1 MVTTALHIDTVD
13 EKRLQYRLSER
24 NLTGLDTST
33 IKTAVQTLL
42 PLINAKGIYDELP
55 YDLCTDSFGGKA
67 PVAVEGDQII
77 PFLQQAET
85 IIAMSVTLGKDIDAY
100 IDKFFTSGDFATGML
115 ADCTAAAALDT
126 LLNRLTEI
134 IDITYS
140 RDELK
145 TAWRICPGEGDFPLS
160 QQIEILASLQ
170 SEEIGVTV
178 SPGRMI
184 SPRKTLTAL
193 AGLRSLQG
201 GCSSCS
207 GSCNGCSAC
216 GEE

>member
-55 YDLCTDSFGGKA
+55 YDLCTDSFGGKT
-67 PVAVEGDQII
+67 PFAVEGEQII

-85 IIAMSVTLGKDIDAY
+85 IIAMSVTLGKDIDDY

-207 GSCNGCSAC
+207 GSCNGCSSC

>member
-1 MVTTALHIDTVD
+1 
-13 EKRLQYRLSER
+13 
-24 NLTGLDTST
+24 
-33 IKTAVQTLL
+33 
-42 PLINAKGIYDELP
+42 
-55 YDLCTDSFGGKA
+55 
-67 PVAVEGDQII
+67 
-77 PFLQQAET
+77 
-85 IIAMSVTLGKDIDAY
+85 
-100 IDKFFTSGDFATGML
+100 ML

-207 GSCNGCSAC
+207 GSCNGCSSC

>member
-67 PVAVEGDQII
+67 PFAVEGEQII

-85 IIAMSVTLGKDIDAY
+85 IIAMSVT
-100 IDKFFTSGDFATGML
+100 SGYAF
-115 ADCTAAAALDT
+115 
-126 LLNRLTEI
+126 
-134 IDITYS
+134 
-140 RDELK
+140 K
-145 TAWRICPGEGDFPLS
+145 
-160 QQIEILASLQ
+160 
-170 SEEIGVTV
+170 
-178 SPGRMI
+178 
-184 SPRKTLTAL
+184 
-193 AGLRSLQG
+193 
-201 GCSSCS
+201 
-207 GSCNGCSAC
+207 
-216 GEE
+216 

>member
-67 PVAVEGDQII
+67 PFAVEGEQII

-85 IIAMSVTLGKDIDAY
+85 IIAMSVTLGKDIDDY

-145 TAWRICPGEGDFPLS
+145 TAWRRI
-160 QQIEILASLQ
+160 IKASL
-170 SEEIGVTV
+170 
-178 SPGRMI
+178 
-184 SPRKTLTAL
+184 
-193 AGLRSLQG
+193 AGGILCAVLQEMLFASLKYVVQHNRLRPVG
-201 GCSSCS
+201 T
-207 GSCNGCSAC
+207 N
-216 GEE
+216 